1 MTNRTRF
8 ISKMLLCA
16 LLLVSSLYSNADIS
30 LDQAVEQ
37 EKQRVGGRVIKAETR
52 ERNGVR
58 IHNIR
63 ILGKDGKVHRK
74 QIRANGKR
82 RGSGERR

>member
-1 MTNRTRF
+1 
-8 ISKMLLCA
+8 MLLIGG
-16 LLLVSSLYSNADIS
+16 LLLMPSLHARADIS

-37 EKQRVGGRVIKAETR
+37 VKQRVGGRVIKAETR

-74 QIRANGKR
+74 QIRANGAR
-82 RGSGERR
+82 RDGGRRR